1 MKQIK
6 DKKKIT
12 QNIFLYLVLLI
23 SISSI
28 ILPRYI
34 GDLDEIWN
42 YNFANCISKGLIP
55 YKDFNIVITPFL
67 PILEGIILKILP
79 NELIIIRILAIILSS
94 SILFLIYIVLE
105 NLKIN
110 KNVSILTTAIIA
122 YLLKNYFCIDYNF
135 FVLFLTLLIIYIEI
149 KNTNKKQQIKYNLLI
164 GILVGL
170 CITTKQTT
178 GILIAISTIAYEIIF
193 LIHNKKMSNDV
204 GLRFHLGPNQPKH
217 TNQHMLNI
225 ITKIIGITIPITIL
239 LIYLILNHALYDF
252 FDYCILG
259 IKTFNNKVSYIN
271 LIKSNQ
277 IAIKI
282 LSILVPLSWL
292 AITIT
297 SLIKKDKKLFIILTL
312 SIAEFVVTF
321 PISDNIHFLIGSIP
335 SLIGITYLLNILKEK
350 INKNIKLFFKFFFE
364 YLAKIT
370 VIAILIWGLYKN
382 YNYIT
387 NNNTYSTLQHFK
399 NIQISKE
406 LQNTIKT
413 VNEYINKNNKKV
425 YILDSDAAL
434 YMIPIN
440 RYNKNFDMFN
450 KGNLGAR
457 GEKGQIEDIQ
467 KLDNVEILIR
477 KEGLSLNWQSPIKV
491 RNYIT
496 QNLEKIGEI
505 EIFDIYKK

>member
-6 DKKKIT
+6 DKKKII
-12 QNIFLYLVLLI
+12 QNIFLYLVILI

-79 NELIIIRILAIILSS
+79 NELIIIRLLAIILSS
-94 SILFLIYIVLE
+94 SILFLIYKILE

-135 FVLFLTLLIIYIEI
+135 FVLLLTLLIIYIEI
-149 KNTNKKQQIKYNLLI
+149 KNTNKKQQIKHNLLI
-164 GILVGL
+164 GILSGL

-178 GILIAISTIAYEIIF
+178 GILISLITITYEIIF
-193 LIHNKKMSNDV
+193 LIYTKYKT
-204 GLRFHLGPNQPKH
+204 KH
-217 TNQHMLNI
+217 TNKYMSNL
-225 ITKIIGITIPITIL
+225 ITKIIGITIPIAIL

-277 IAIKI
+277 IIIKL
-282 LSILVPLSWL
+282 LSILIPLSWL
-292 AITIT
+292 AIVIT

-312 SIAEFVVTF
+312 SIAEFAVAF
-321 PISDNIHFLIGSIP
+321 PISDNIHFLIGAIP

-364 YLAKIT
+364 YLSKIT
-370 VIAILIWGLYKN
+370 VTVILIWGLYKN
-382 YNYIT
+382 YKYIT
-387 NNNTYSTLQHFK
+387 SNNNYSTLQHFK
-399 NIQISKE
+399 YIQISQNLE
-406 LQNTIKT
+406 NTIKT
-413 VNEYINKNNKKV
+413 VNEYINKNNKRV

-450 KGNLGAR
+450 KGNLGSR
-457 GEKGQIEDIQ
+457 GEEGQIEDIQ
-467 KLDNVEILIR
+467 KLDNEIILIR
-477 KEGLSLNWQSPIKV
+477 KENLSLNWQTPKKV
-491 RNYIT
+491 RNYII